1 MATIPTIPT
10 SNHEAISSQNG
21 SISTADG
28 KVICEIETGIPKNFV
43 SANTSVCCS
52 DSGVRLT
59 KNTARGRRYRLLKR
73 KLLPQHQPL
82 LSELEYLET
91 SGTQYIKVSDI
102 FGTNNDLVMGRFMI
116 PEKSLSGTQMLFGS
130 RKMWRVDAFCLSFAV
145 DADSLAQF
153 AAQAMAFDCNPFL
166 DKELQLIMS
175 RAGCELNGTLVAE
188 FAQATFTASSPY
200 YLFTTTETGVIDT
213 RMFIG
218 RCYSFSIIRN
228 GVIILDFVPV
238 LNKDGEPGMW
248 DKVNKRF
255 FGNDGTGTF
264 GYALKGQG
272 ESSTYSLRNPGVV
285 PPSGVYARKSGENA
299 LDIIADTEE
308 LSGEDW
314 EWFANVAEAYEHFGI
329 VPEEI
334 EELLTE

>member
-1 MATIPTIPT
+1 MTP
-10 SNHEAISSQNG
+10 
-21 SISTADG
+21 
-28 KVICEIETGIPKNFV
+28 
-43 SANTSVCCS
+43 
-52 DSGVRLT
+52 RL
-59 KNTARGRRYRLLKR
+59 K
-73 KLLPQHQPL
+73 KLLLLQPSGGWL
-82 LSELEYLET
+82 PKGFTELEYLET

-102 FGTNNDLVMGRFMI
+102 FGTNNDLVMGLFLI
-116 PEKSLSGTQMLFGS
+116 PEESLTGTQVLFGS
-130 RKMWRVDAFCLSFAV
+130 RNAWRNSAICVTVSAITPGY
-145 DADSLAQF
+145 AQF
-153 AAQAMAFDCNPFL
+153 ANQTPPFDCTPFL
-166 DKELQLIMS
+166 DKELQLIIS